1 MLMNSILDAAAAK
14 KQQGKVKGDED
25 GVPRAREAIPA
36 KCKAFS
42 TLAVAAEFY
51 CYEHLDG
58 DWLPVQ
64 GTRLVFPAAQC
75 G

>member
-1 MLMNSILDAAAAK
+1 MNSILDAAAAK

-42 TLAVAAEFY
+42 
-51 CYEHLDG
+51 
-58 DWLPVQ
+58 
-64 GTRLVFPAAQC
+64 
-75 G
+75 